1 MALTHDEILKE
12 LKHRSELCWKAAKNP
27 KNRTTDECVLL
38 NGKARAYD
46 EVIDFLEGNAEWV

>member
-12 LKHRSELCWKAAKNP
+12 FKHRSEVLWKEAKNP
-27 KNRTTDECVLL
+27 KNEVNDSILM

-46 EVIDFLEGNAEWV
+46 EVIDFLESNAEWV